1 VYAPLA
7 AEIIRLKTA
16 RAARDEMPQARSW
29 GERRPAAVRRRL
41 AEALRRSADR
51 LAPEV

>member
-1 VYAPLA
+1 MYAPLA
-7 AEIIRLKTA
+7 AEIIRRETA
-16 RAARDEMPQARSW
+16 RAARNEMRQAPWR
-29 GERRPAAVRRRL
+29 GERRPAGVRRRL